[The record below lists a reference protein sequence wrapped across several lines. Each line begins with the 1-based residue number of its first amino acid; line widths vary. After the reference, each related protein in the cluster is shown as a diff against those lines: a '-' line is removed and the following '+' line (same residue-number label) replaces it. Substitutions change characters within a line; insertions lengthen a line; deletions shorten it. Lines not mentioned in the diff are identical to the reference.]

1 MNAGNEKSILSNL
14 FQTIFTPLH
23 VAMTAIETVALLYF
37 AFYILHSLETSRRF
51 REQSGTVSDPK
62 LRSLWYLI
70 ISLTLSFCLLP
81 VLNVVMMAVDVFVY
95 DLDSI
100 TQCVQQQMDKVTEL
114 SLLSLKESTCFPPFH
129 LFEIGFFV
137 YFSEFFILLS
147 QKFYSKFS
155 HSK

>member
-1 MNAGNEKSILSNL
+1 M
-14 FQTIFTPLH
+14 
-23 VAMTAIETVALLYF
+23 
-37 AFYILHSLETSRRF
+37 
-51 REQSGTVSDPK
+51 
-62 LRSLWYLI
+62 I

-81 VLNVVMMAVDVFVY
+81 VLNVVMMAVEVFVY

-100 TQCVQQQMDKVTEL
+100 IQCVQQQMDKVPEL
-114 SLLSLKESTCFPPFH
+114 FSLPAKVSACIPPFY

-147 QKFYSKFS
+147 QKLYVKFS